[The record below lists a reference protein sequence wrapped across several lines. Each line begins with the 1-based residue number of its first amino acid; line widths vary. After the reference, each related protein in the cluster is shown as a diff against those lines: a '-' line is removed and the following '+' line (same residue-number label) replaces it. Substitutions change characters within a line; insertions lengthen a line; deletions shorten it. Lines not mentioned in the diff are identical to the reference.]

1 MLSFVGKRFDRSLE
15 NNRNLIRLNSVL
27 TTIID
32 ILIVIYSQS
41 NWNYGLEA
49 EALKV
54 RWVTGNGNAAQE
66 LAGTGLWC
74 FELGAEEAGKD
85 KDEEEATATRSQ
97 EGHMVRVVGGL
108 MWV

>member
-1 MLSFVGKRFDRSLE
+1 MLSFVGKRFNRALE
-15 NNRNLIRLNSVL
+15 NNRNLIRVNSVL

-32 ILIVIYSQS
+32 ILIVICSQ
-41 NWNYGLEA
+41 NHWNYGLEA
-49 EALKV
+49 GALKG

-74 FELGAEEAGKD
+74 FELGAEEAAKD
-85 KDEEEATATRSQ
+85 EDEEEATATRSQ